1 MIVRSTRSAAFF
13 FAMLPAATVMLL
25 LAGCGGLKSNAV
37 SEQLYVLRAA
47 PAGAGGPRVEATLQ
61 LLHPVAQP
69 GLDTARIALVQPGN
83 RLDYYAGGRWAGT
96 LADVAESLF
105 VQTLRSSGRFSQVS
119 SDAAGM
125 GADFVLAVTLRRFE
139 AEYAAAGAAPRVKL
153 HLECTLSSSREHQQL
168 AGFDIESAAD
178 ADANRLGSVVAAME
192 LAAQDAARQLVVKSA
207 ELAAQALAAQ
217 KLADEQRAAARK

>member
-1 MIVRSTRSAAFF
+1 MTLRSIRFVAVLAVLS
-13 FAMLPAATVMLL
+13 LPLL
-25 LAGCGGLKSNAV
+25 LAGCGGLTTGAAPD
-37 SEQLYVLRAA
+37 QRDVLR
-47 PAGAGGPRVEATLQ
+47 PALAKGEGPRIEATLQ
-61 LLHPVAQP
+61 LLHPVAEP

-83 RLDYYAGGRWAGT
+83 RLDYYAGGSWAGPLT
-96 LADVAESLF
+96 DVTESLF
-105 VQTLRSSGRFSQVS
+105 AQSLRGSGRFAQVA

-153 HLECTLSSSREHQQL
+153 HLECTLSSRREHQQL

-192 LAAQDAARQLVVKSA
+192 LAAQDAARQLVGKSA